1 MPPEHP
7 DPQRMRHKPTTFPL
21 MFVTGGA
28 LVVALEAVALASW
41 QGWWP
46 RKPVVPV
53 RYAPPVE
60 VAPEPPAATA
70 MPGPDERPVVD
81 AYYRELRAQIRWVP
95 ARVGREV
102 LFTVDPASR
111 LLLAKS
117 AAQRARLHELGL
129 GFEDVYGLIAAESSW
144 TPRDGASRDGTP
156 NLGIA
161 QFEPATAAALGLR
174 DPNDAVEAVHAAAE
188 HMREAAAWSA
198 ARIAKLRLSRKERA
212 ARLREGI
219 SIYYNLSSRGREAW
233 DGRDASRLP
242 AATHAHI
249 RNAREGAKEAL
260 SMEAQARVLEAA
272 AKRGQALITATAAE
286 P

>member
-1 MPPEHP
+1 
-7 DPQRMRHKPTTFPL
+7 MRHEPSFPL
-21 MFVTGGA
+21 TFIAGGA
-28 LVVALEAVALASW
+28 LVVLLEVAALASW
-41 QGWWP
+41 QGWLP
-46 RKPVVPV
+46 RKP
-53 RYAPPVE
+53 APPVRHARPLPPVE
-60 VAPEPPAATA
+60 IAAEPPASIAT
-70 MPGPDERPVVD
+70 PDPDERPVID

-95 ARVGREV
+95 ARIGREV
-102 LFTVDPASR
+102 LLTVDPASR

-117 AAQRARLHELGL
+117 AARRARLDELGL
-129 GFEDVYGLIAAESSW
+129 GFEDVYGIIAAESSW

-161 QFEPATAAALGLR
+161 QFEPATAAALGVR
-174 DPNDAVEAVHAAAE
+174 DPHDAVEAVHAAAE

-198 ARIAKLRLSRKERA
+198 SRIARLKLSRKERA

-242 AATHAHI
+242 AATNAHI
-249 RNAREGAKEAL
+249 RNAREGAKEAAL
-260 SMEAQARVLEAA
+260 FEAQSRVLEAA
-272 AKRGQALITATAAE
+272 ARRDRAVLAVTATAAATAE

>member
-1 MPPEHP
+1 
-7 DPQRMRHKPTTFPL
+7 MRHKPTLPL
-21 MFVTGGA
+21 MFVTGGV
-28 LVVALEAVALASW
+28 LVVALEAVALVGW

-53 RYAPPVE
+53 RYTKPLPPVE
-60 VAPEPPAATA
+60 FGPEPIAA
-70 MPGPDERPVVD
+70 PVLPDPDERPVVD

-95 ARVGREV
+95 ARIGREV

-161 QFEPATAAALGLR
+161 QFEPATAAALGVR

-198 ARIAKLRLSRKERA
+198 ARIAKLRLNQKERA

-242 AATHAHI
+242 AATNAHI
-249 RNAREGAKEAL
+249 RNAREGAKEAAL
-260 SMEAQARVLEAA
+260 FEAQARVLEAA
-272 AKRGQALITATAAE
+272 AKRERGLVAAAAE

>member
-1 MPPEHP
+1 
-7 DPQRMRHKPTTFPL
+7 MRHKPTLPL
-21 MFVTGGA
+21 MFVTGGV
-28 LVVALEAVALASW
+28 LVVALEAVALVGW

-53 RYAPPVE
+53 RYTKPLPPVE
-60 VAPEPPAATA
+60 FAPEPIAA
-70 MPGPDERPVVD
+70 PVLPDPDERPVVD

-95 ARVGREV
+95 ARIGREV

-161 QFEPATAAALGLR
+161 QFEPATAAALGVR

-198 ARIAKLRLSRKERA
+198 ARIAKLRLNQKERA

-242 AATHAHI
+242 AATNAHI
-249 RNAREGAKEAL
+249 RNAREGAKEAAL
-260 SMEAQARVLEAA
+260 FEAQARVLEAA
-272 AKRGQALITATAAE
+272 AKRERGLVEAAAE